1 MAGKLTNP
9 ESENIKQQI
18 ANYQEKNDVH
28 AHHVSTSVL
37 LKLIEENPDIVGL
50 KIEHA
55 YDENNVH
62 SLVISGVNKDS
73 EIVSSTCVTEVPPC
87 PPNCKVDFE

>member
-28 AHHVSTSVL
+28 AHHLSVSVL
-37 LKLIEENPDIVGL
+37 QKLIEENPDIVGL

-62 SLVISGVNKDS
+62 SLVISGVNKES
-73 EIVSSTCVTEVPPC
+73 EIVSNSCIIDGPPC
-87 PPNCKVDFE
+87 PPDCKITFE